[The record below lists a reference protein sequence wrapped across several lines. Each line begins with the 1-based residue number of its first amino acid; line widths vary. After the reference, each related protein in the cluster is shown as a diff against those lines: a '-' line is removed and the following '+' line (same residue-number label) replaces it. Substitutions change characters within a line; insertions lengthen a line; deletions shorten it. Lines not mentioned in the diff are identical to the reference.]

1 MKTFKYILFTIACG
15 IAFTA
20 CDDFLDITPEG
31 QIKGDELMTTP
42 EGIEDALYGAYS
54 QMRGSSLYGQELSF
68 SNIEILAQNLS
79 CKGNT
84 TLTAL
89 SNYEYD
95 NTNVKGLFEGTWTA
109 MYKNLSNVNA
119 ILAADLVASA
129 KSYPYTIY
137 KGEALGLRAFMHFDL
152 VRLFAEQITVNPEA
166 EGIPYATEFS
176 LNTPGFESVAKN
188 YEHILADLHEAE
200 RLLADEAKYVN
211 DRLFMTDRQIHCNL
225 YAVQALMARVYLT
238 MGDKENAAIYAKKVI
253 EESPYKLNLKTDING
268 DVAGVLSEKE
278 TLFGIYFAEFYSY
291 VYSKLQATT
300 SYFSLNPRGDVESI
314 YEQQAEG
321 LDYRT
326 AAYFTSIDLGGTPT
340 LRLSKLTDPYELQ
353 NIGSS
358 RPKEL
363 IQGINLIRMPEMYYI
378 MAEALL
384 DSDPE
389 SATWYFDQVLE
400 SRGLTPLAQRT
411 TPLTLTQELINLERI
426 KEYFGEGQTFFN
438 LKRQHLPI
446 NGWDVAAGKET
457 VIPANSKVYVV
468 PIPDSEYENRL

>member
-1 MKTFKYILFTIACG
+1 MKTFKHICIVLACG
-15 IAFTA
+15 FAFAA

-31 QIKGDELMTTP
+31 QIKGEELFLTP
-42 EGIEDALYGAYS
+42 EGVEDALSGAYS
-54 QMRGSSLYGQELSF
+54 QMRNSSLYGQELSF

-79 CKGNT
+79 CKGNI

-95 NTNVKGLFEGTWTA
+95 NTNVKGMFEALWTA
-109 MYKNLSNVNA
+109 MYKNISNVNA
-119 ILAADLVASA
+119 ILAAGPVASA
-129 KSYPYTIY
+129 KEYPYTIY

-152 VRLFAEQITVNPEA
+152 MRLFAEQITQNPEA
-166 EGIPYATEFS
+166 EGISYATDFS
-176 LNTPGFESVAKN
+176 LKTPEFESIAKN
-188 YEHILADLHEAE
+188 YEHVLADLKEAE
-200 RLLADEAKYVN
+200 RLLANETHYVN

-225 YAVQALMARVYLT
+225 FAVQALLARVYLT
-238 MGDKENAAIYAKKVI
+238 MGDKENAALYAKKVI
-253 EESPYKLNLKTDING
+253 DESPYKLNVKTAING
-268 DVAGVLSEKE
+268 DLAGVFSRNE
-278 TLFGIYFAEFYSY
+278 TIFGIYFAEFYSN

-326 AAYFTSIDLGGTPT
+326 TAYFTSIDLGGTPT

-363 IQGINLIRMPEMYYI
+363 IQGVNLIRMPEMYYI

-384 DSDPE
+384 ETNSD

-400 SRGLTPLAQRT
+400 SRGLTPLVQRT
-411 TPLTLTQELINLERI
+411 TPQTLTQELINLERF

-438 LKRQHLPI
+438 LKRQNLPI
-446 NGWDVAAGKET
+446 NGWDVATGTEKN
-457 VIPANSKVYVV
+457 IPAANKVYVI